1 MIERIAHET
10 DAANLGNAVL
20 NNADTKLC
28 SSLYDVLGLT
38 MTDES
43 KSLKNSAQC
52 GSQGRRNCS
61 S

>member
-52 GSQGRRNCS
+52 GSQ
-61 S
+61 